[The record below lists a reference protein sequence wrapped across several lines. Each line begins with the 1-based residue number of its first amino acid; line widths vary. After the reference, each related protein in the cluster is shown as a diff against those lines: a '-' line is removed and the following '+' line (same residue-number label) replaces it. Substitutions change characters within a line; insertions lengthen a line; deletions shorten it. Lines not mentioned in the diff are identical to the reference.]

1 MYFFLIKIYFV
12 SINNF
17 KVNLEKKDM
26 AIRFDNKVAIVTGA
40 GGGIGKEHAL
50 ELAKRGA
57 KVVVNDL
64 GGSVDGSGAS
74 DAANEVVELI
84 KSEGGEAISNGASVT
99 DLHAVKAMVNQ
110 TMEEWGRIDIL
121 INNAGILRDKSFHKV
136 TIEDFNLVMDVHFQ
150 GSLNCTHT
158 IFPIM
163 REQEY
168 GRIIFTSSASGV
180 YGNFGQ
186 TNYGSAKMAMIGLMN
201 TLKLEGQNKNIFTN
215 SITPVAYTRMTE
227 GLIPEDFGK
236 NLSSEFITPAVIYL
250 ASEEAPNGVTIAAGA
265 GVFSRILIHETM
277 GVSLGMGED
286 MTPENIHANWDK
298 ISDMTEARA
307 LQNGGEQTLK
317 FFELINK

>member
-1 MYFFLIKIYFV
+1 M
-12 SINNF
+12 SIEFN
-17 KVNLEKKDM
+17 D
-26 AIRFDNKVAIVTGA
+26 KVAIVTGA

-50 ELAKRGA
+50 ELSRRGA

-64 GGSVDGSGAS
+64 GGSVDGSGTS
-74 DAANEVVELI
+74 DAAEEVVELI
-84 KSEGGEAISNGASVT
+84 KSSGGEAISNGASVT
-99 DLHAVKAMVNQ
+99 DLNAVKEMVQQ
-110 TMEEWGRIDIL
+110 TMDEWGRIDIL
-121 INNAGILRDKSFHKV
+121 VNNAGILRDKSFHKV
-136 TIEDFNLVMDVHFQ
+136 SIEDFNLVMDVHFQ

-227 GLIPEDFGK
+227 GLIPEDFGQ
-236 NLSSEFITPAVIYL
+236 NLKSEYITPAVIYL
-250 ASEEAPNGVTIAAGA
+250 ASDHAPNGVIIAAGA
-265 GVFSRILIHETM
+265 GVFSRINIQETL
-277 GVSLGMGED
+277 GVSLGTGED

-298 ISDMTEARA
+298 ISDMEGARA

-317 FFELINK
+317 FFELISKE

>member
-1 MYFFLIKIYFV
+1 M
-12 SINNF
+12 S
-17 KVNLEKKDM
+17 
-26 AIRFDNKVAIVTGA
+26 IRFDDRVAIVTGA

-50 ELAKRGA
+50 ELARRGA

-74 DAANEVVELI
+74 DAANEVVDII
-84 KSEGGEAISNGASVT
+84 KSEGGEAIANGASVT
-99 DLHAVKAMVNQ
+99 DLDAVKEMTNQ
-110 TMEEWGRIDIL
+110 TMEKWGRIDIL
-121 INNAGILRDKSFHKV
+121 VNNAGILRDKSFHKV
-136 TIEDFNLVMDVHFQ
+136 TLEDFNLVMDVHFQ

-168 GRIIFTSSASGV
+168 GRIVFTSSASGV
-180 YGNFGQ
+180 FGNFGQ
-186 TNYGSAKMAMIGLMN
+186 TNYGSAKMAMVGLMN
-201 TLKLEGQNKNIFTN
+201 TLKIEGQSKNVFTN
-215 SITPVAYTRMTE
+215 CITPVAYTRMTE

-236 NLSSEFITPAVIYL
+236 NLKSEFVTPAVIYL
-250 ASEEAPNGVTIAAGA
+250 SSENAPNGAIMAAGA
-265 GVFSRILIHETM
+265 GVFSRIFIHETM

-286 MTPENIHANWDK
+286 MTPENIEANWDK
-298 ISDMTEARA
+298 ISDMTDARA